1 MYGSYTERCYN
12 QFSFGGK
19 IKYRRS
25 TITASLPN
33 GDLRA
38 TDFGKKSNILYNK
51 GAIISKLKD
60 VYLTKSRDQLDK
72 QGVQKSH
79 KIFKNILTLNNY
91 QNNLKSA
98 GNLFSAD
105 YRFGSEYSQMKGTRK
120 IATTSEINPLKYVKA
135 ISDNYFETSPS
146 RSQKP
151 SQPEKDIFKIRT

>member
-1 MYGSYTERCYN
+1 MYVSYTERCYN

-25 TITASLPN
+25 MITASLPN

-72 QGVQKSH
+72 QEVKKSH

-91 QNNLKSA
+91 HNNLKSA
-98 GNLFSAD
+98 GNLFSTD
-105 YRFGSEYSQMKGTRK
+105 NRFGSEYSEMKGTRK
-120 IATTSEINPLKYVKA
+120 IATTSEINPLKYIKA
-135 ISDNYFETSPS
+135 ISDNYIETSPS
-146 RSQKP
+146 RDQKP
-151 SQPEKDIFKIRT
+151 SQPENVMFKIHT